1 MRFEIPQFIKREAR
15 IVGPLT
21 FKQSIF
27 FGIALVV
34 VFILYFTLAKK
45 SVIQFLLTA
54 ILLVGT
60 ASFLAFGRIQGKTIL
75 NFVQDFFSFTAGS
88 KIYLWK
94 RKEGVRIIKKEI
106 KEIKKE
112 TPSLR
117 VTGKSLLKGLLTK
130 IETKTK

>member
-94 RKEGVRIIKKEI
+94 RKEGARIIKKEF

-112 TPSLR
+112 APPLR

>member
-94 RKEGVRIIKKEI
+94 RKEGTRIIKKEI